1 MPVIS
6 AGLLL
11 CRFVGPQ
18 LQFLLAHPGG
28 PFFARKD
35 LGAWTIPKGRVEP
48 GENPR
53 ETALR
58 EFGEETGYDAPNP
71 EKLVAL
77 GTIRQRSGKIVHGW
91 AFVGDADP
99 AALKSNPFEME
110 WPPRSGRYGSYPEI
124 DRVEFYDL
132 DLAAKKILEA
142 QQPFLQRA
150 RERLTP
156 RSGN

>member
-11 CRFVGPQ
+11 CRFAGSR
-18 LQFLLAHPGG
+18 LEFLLAHPGG
-28 PFFARKD
+28 PFFAKKD

-48 GENPR
+48 GETPR

-58 EFGEETGYDAPNP
+58 EFGEETGFQPPTAEN
-71 EKLVAL
+71 LVAL

-91 AFVGDADP
+91 AFLGDADP
-99 AALKSNPFEME
+99 SALRSSPFEME

-124 DRVEFYDL
+124 DRVEFYGL
-132 DLAAKKILEA
+132 ELAGQKILAA
-142 QQPFLQRA
+142 QQPFLERA